1 SALHAYS
8 FPSGHTLAATVLYGV
23 FVGYLLRAM
32 RSSVARVSVTP
43 AAVALVLLVAFS
55 RIYLGVHYLTD
66 VLAAMAEGVAWLA
79 LCYTAT
85 STLIARYRHRHRARQ
100 TRGESLHR

>member
-1 SALHAYS
+1 MR
-8 FPSGHTLAATVLYGV
+8 AAIVV
-23 FVGYLLRAM
+23 
-32 RSSVARVSVTP
+32 
-43 AAVALVLLVAFS
+43 AAVTIVLLVAFS
-55 RIYLGVHYLTD
+55 RIYLVVHYLSD

-85 STLIARYRHRHRARQ
+85 STLMARYRHRHRKRQ